1 MDSADLDVQES
12 CRVIR
17 AGNTL
22 QTSVYRKPTSTDRLL
37 DNSSYHPASH
47 KSATIKTLVKR
58 AHVVCS
64 SSEDLKTE
72 LQHLNE
78 IFDVNQIKSNQFI
91 HYIHTYT
98 NISNLGIIISSKV
111 AQRETKR
118 LLRFGLL
125 S

>member
-1 MDSADLDVQES
+1 MIQLIQLKSLVFQTAKLQPLSAKSMLDMRTYSLQF
-12 CRVIR
+12 I
-17 AGNTL
+17 APTL
-22 QTSVYRKPTSTDRLL
+22 QI
-37 DNSSYHPASH
+37 
-47 KSATIKTLVKR
+47 KS
-58 AHVVCS
+58 
-64 SSEDLKTE
+64 
-72 LQHLNE
+72 
-78 IFDVNQIKSNQFI
+78 SNQFI